1 MSNILEDLQSAVIK
15 EAAQS
20 GIADSLALIRARAGL
35 ERLARAGA
43 FAFIVIY
50 AYAVSAWGAS
60 GNWQMISIAVGAGL
74 VALTIPAISD
84 YAANSPADRDNVK
97 TNADL
102 AGYWTHYAAGLLIAP
117 YKTKKWGKLA
127 IAWFFAALASGP
139 IALLL
144 STILT
149 LGPGNWTF
157 FVLAIAAMLVS
168 SKRIRTLKKRERA
181 LLNHVSTMT

>member
-1 MSNILEDLQSAVIK
+1 MSNILEDMQHAAIK

-20 GIADSLALIRARAGL
+20 GIADSLTLIRARAGL
-35 ERLARAGA
+35 ERLARRGA

-50 AYAVSAWGAS
+50 AYAVSVWGS
-60 GNWQMISIAVGAGL
+60 SPNWPMLSVMVGAGL

-84 YAANSPADRDNVK
+84 YAANSPADRDNVE

-139 IALLL
+139 VALLL
-144 STILT
+144 AFLIRFAGS
-149 LGPGNWTF
+149 WAF
-157 FVLAIAAMLVS
+157 FVLAVIAMLVS
-168 SKRIRTLKKRERA
+168 TKRIRTLKKRERA